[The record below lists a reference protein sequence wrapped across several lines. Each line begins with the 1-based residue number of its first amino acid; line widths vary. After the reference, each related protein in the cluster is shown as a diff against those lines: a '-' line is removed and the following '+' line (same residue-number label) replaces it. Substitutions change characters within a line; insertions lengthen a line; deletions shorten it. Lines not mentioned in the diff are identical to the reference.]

1 MPFESIIGQEQPKEI
16 LRRMLRTGIMP
27 QAFIFYGI
35 SGIGKRRTAH
45 ALAKAL
51 NCEMST
57 DDFCDKCSSCQKIER
72 HVHPDVFLLEPL
84 NDKKVITI
92 GQLREMQE
100 QIGYRPA
107 LGRWKVV
114 IIEQAESLQSE
125 AANSLL
131 KTLEEPPEKTILILI
146 ATSIAG
152 MLPTVLSRCQQIRFL
167 PLKINE
173 IVLYLQKYY
182 GTLPDAALYAA
193 MRSQGSLEK
202 AITILE
208 EGMQTLCRD
217 IARLLSGGTSYKIRS
232 SLQVAQN
239 IAEKFETSRYVF
251 DFLEQWYRDMLLMKA
266 GIRDKDILYNKD
278 SIDMIF
284 SAANRET
291 RISLIQKI
299 KRIRNAQNNFS
310 TGQDIQLALESILLG
325 V

>member
-35 SGIGKRRTAH
+35 PGIGKRKTAH
-45 ALAKAL
+45 AFAKAL
-51 NCEMST
+51 NCEMLI
-57 DDFCDKCSSCQKIER
+57 DDFCDKCSSCQKTER
-72 HVHPDVFLLEPL
+72 HVHPDVLLLEPL
-84 NDKKVITI
+84 DDKKVITI

-100 QIGYRPA
+100 QIVIRPA

-114 IIEQAESLQSE
+114 IIDQADTLQRE
-125 AANSLL
+125 TANSLL

-152 MLPTVLSRCQQIRFL
+152 MLPTVLSRCQQIRFM
-167 PLKINE
+167 PLKIDE
-173 IVLYLQKYY
+173 IALFLQKYH
-182 GTLPDAALYAA
+182 GTLPNEALYAA

-202 AITILE
+202 AVAILE
-208 EGMQTLCRD
+208 EGMQTLYRD
-217 IARLLSGGTSYKIRS
+217 IAKLLTGGTSLYIRS

-239 IAEKFETSRYVF
+239 IAEQPENSRHVF
-251 DFLEQWYRDMLLMKA
+251 DFLEQWYRDMLLVKA
-266 GIRDKDILYNKD
+266 GIRDKDFLYNKD
-278 SIDMIF
+278 SIDMLF
-284 SAANRET
+284 SAANHET